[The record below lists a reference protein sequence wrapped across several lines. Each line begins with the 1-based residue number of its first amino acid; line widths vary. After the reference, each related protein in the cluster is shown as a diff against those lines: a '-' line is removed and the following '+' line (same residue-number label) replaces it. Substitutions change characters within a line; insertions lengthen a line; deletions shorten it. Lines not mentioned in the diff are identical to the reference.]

1 MSTFARLLTYLVI
14 TAKQSSADLA
24 SPGHRSRPD
33 AIRIARR
40 PTQGRP
46 TMATTKRG
54 LDDGHAPGSKRRAP
68 DPYEYE
74 RICDLPDALD
84 CFADPRARSTPNGS
98 AISPHPSS
106 AIPCKLG
113 GHEPSRSHW
122 QARRRRPRR
131 AASCATGVPQT
142 STRQQSPSC
151 CRRQRPSQPSPQP

>member
-1 MSTFARLLTYLVI
+1 
-14 TAKQSSADLA
+14 
-24 SPGHRSRPD
+24 
-33 AIRIARR
+33 
-40 PTQGRP
+40 
-46 TMATTKRG
+46 MATTKRG

-84 CFADPRARSTPNGS
+84 CFADPRARSTPTGS
-98 AISPHPSS
+98 AISPHPPS
-106 AIPCKLG
+106 ATPCQLG